1 MNKTAKEVIAFAVNV
16 IDLEEHKPAGDFGQ
30 RCADEAIKE
39 LEAAGFIIQHRDCLP
54 YKTQQQ
60 ADQVLE
66 AFRIR
71 MGLG

>member
-1 MNKTAKEVIAFAVNV
+1 MSRTAQEVIAEFRLTRSVGR
-16 IDLEEHKPAGDFGQ
+16 IGDHQFTLAHEGGELI
-30 RCADEAIKE
+30 AA